1 MDGMTKKYK
10 RFLLLIPIVF
20 IMHNIEE
27 FMGIGKVDNELLG
40 KFSHEPKQ
48 FLVAIIILS
57 IIVLVVFSF
66 NYRKNNIVLN
76 YLVILMST
84 AIGINGIFH
93 IISSVVMREITP
105 GTITGIVLLILY
117 IFEVLNLKNQIK
129 IDGKKMILIGVI
141 GIVLMLVSIVL
152 SLSIGKIVVSLL

>member
-1 MDGMTKKYK
+1 MEGMTKRYK
-10 RFLLLIPIVF
+10 RFLLLIPIIF
-20 IMHNIEE
+20 IIHNIEE
-27 FMGIGKVDNELLG
+27 FIGIGKVDNELSD
-40 KFSHEPKQ
+40 KFSHEPRQ

-57 IIVLVVFSF
+57 IIVLVVFLL

-76 YLVILMST
+76 YLVILIST

-93 IISSVVMREITP
+93 ILSSIVMKEITP

-117 IFEVLNLKNQIK
+117 ILGGMNLKKQIK
-129 IDGKKMILIGVI
+129 IDGRKMIFIGVI
-141 GIVLMLVSIVL
+141 GIVLMLVGIVL